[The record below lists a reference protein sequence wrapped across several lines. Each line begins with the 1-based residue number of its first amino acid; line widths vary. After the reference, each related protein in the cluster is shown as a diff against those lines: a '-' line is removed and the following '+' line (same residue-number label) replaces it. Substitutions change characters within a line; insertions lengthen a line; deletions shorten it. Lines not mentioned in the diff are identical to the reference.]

1 MLGRG
6 QSRETCHTPFL
17 RAAWSCGWTCFPW
30 TCQPPG
36 HLWTSPLGSP
46 RSELLGAS
54 ALPSLL
60 PNASFL
66 QEPPGPGYLSQSH
79 VALLGEQSSPRR
91 GLWGLP
97 WGGPLA
103 EARDHTPTVW
113 PARAMGSHR
122 HPPRRLCPHRPT
134 PPRACR
140 QHPFWV
146 PPHTSTRHRTPESC
160 SAPLI
165 KVVPTRGCH
174 AALPRFI

>member
-6 QSRETCHTPFL
+6 RSRETCHTPFL

-30 TCQPPG
+30 TCRPPG
-36 HLWTSPLGSP
+36 RLWTSPLGSP
-46 RSELLGAS
+46 RSELLQAS

-66 QEPPGPGYLSQSH
+66 QEPPGPGHLTQSH

-103 EARDHTPTVW
+103 EGTTHPHCVACKGHGFTLTPSPKALSSHTHSSMRRCTQAASPLDSPTHIHKTQN
-113 PARAMGSHR
+113 P
-122 HPPRRLCPHRPT
+122 
-134 PPRACR
+134 
-140 QHPFWV
+140 
-146 PPHTSTRHRTPESC
+146 
-160 SAPLI
+160 
-165 KVVPTRGCH
+165 
-174 AALPRFI
+174 